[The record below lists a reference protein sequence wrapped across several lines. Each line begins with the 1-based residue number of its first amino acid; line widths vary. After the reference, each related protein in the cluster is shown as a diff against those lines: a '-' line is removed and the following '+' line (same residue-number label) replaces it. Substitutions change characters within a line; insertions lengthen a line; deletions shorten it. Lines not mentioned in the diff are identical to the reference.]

1 MWQHHPRQA
10 RHAKRLGDELSL
22 IPEVFGYEGYHWRIS
37 FCNVVSVTHGAGSTT
52 ASMPICGDRDIAFS
66 NHLVKYFVVRGDSG
80 IVLIPESR
88 LDIG

>member
-1 MWQHHPRQA
+1 MGQHHPRQA

-22 IPEVFGYEGYHWRIS
+22 IPEVLGYEGHHWHIS
-37 FCNVVSVTHGAGSTT
+37 FRNVVSVTHGAGSTT

-66 NHLVKYFVVRGDSG
+66 NHFVKYFVVRGDSG